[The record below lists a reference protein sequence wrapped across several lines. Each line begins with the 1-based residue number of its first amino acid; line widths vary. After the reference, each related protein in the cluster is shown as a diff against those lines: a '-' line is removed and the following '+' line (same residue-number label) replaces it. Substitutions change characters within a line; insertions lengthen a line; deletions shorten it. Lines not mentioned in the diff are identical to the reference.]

1 MMSQNEAKYKAT
13 GRTLSKGVELGA
25 KAFHR
30 PDRIREQESK
40 DWTAKEIKGRGR
52 MVSLVLV
59 LKHKYAMGKWGTS
72 SK

>member
-1 MMSQNEAKYKAT
+1 M
-13 GRTLSKGVELGA
+13 ELGA

-59 LKHKYAMGKWGTS
+59 LKHKHAIKKWGKSPEEKARRRQNKTFQHDGTRD
-72 SK
+72 